1 MFVGLALA
9 MAAVDGRAIDNR
21 DTCEILATVAKEHFG
36 LDEMSGPPLVEI
48 GSGYIPR
55 CDWVS
60 FGMKPLA
67 TTPQNP
73 NARLMMH
80 LPEIAGRKAKVEV
93 GIMWMSR
100 WGHGS
105 ICSLTKRG
113 ARWRLDEC
121 RIRWS
126 S

>member
-48 GSGYIPR
+48 GSGYVPR

-60 FGMKPLA
+60 FGMGSALAGNQGKPKTALKNLGIRTISAA
-67 TTPQNP
+67 TPGLCA
-73 NARLMMH
+73 ARQ
-80 LPEIAGRKAKVEV
+80 
-93 GIMWMSR
+93 
-100 WGHGS
+100 
-105 ICSLTKRG
+105 
-113 ARWRLDEC
+113 
-121 RIRWS
+121 
-126 S
+126 